1 MYKNFYK
8 IYDILTT
15 LFNYLDYAHPCIRE
29 LFTLGNNS
37 VKYDKYS
44 GKTTIVIGDDTYLIT
59 DISLLHYIY
68 YDYYVANYDNIF
80 DDSLDFYHT
89 FLSVRGVSFKDM
101 ASNLDS
107 IVSFRSNFGY
117 KTDDSDIEF
126 LKEYFLLIHNKLCEL
141 DSL

>member
-59 DISLLHYIY
+59 DISLLHYIS

-107 IVSFRSNFGY
+107 IVNFRSGFGY

>member
-8 IYDILTT
+8 IHDILTT
-15 LFNYLDYAHPCIRE
+15 LFDYLDYAHPCIKK

-44 GKTTIVIGDDTYLIT
+44 GKTTIVFGDDIYLIT
-59 DISLLHYIY
+59 DISLLHYIS

-107 IVSFRSNFGY
+107 IVNFRSDFGY

-126 LKEYFLLIHNKLCEL
+126 LKEYFLLIHSKLCEL

>member
-15 LFNYLDYAHPCIRE
+15 LFDYLDYAHPCIKK

-44 GKTTIVIGDDTYLIT
+44 GKTTIVFGDDIYLIT
-59 DISLLHYIY
+59 DISLLHYIS

-80 DDSLDFYHT
+80 DDSLDSII
-89 FLSVRGVSFKDM
+89 LSYLYVVFHLKIW
-101 ASNLDS
+101 LQTL
-107 IVSFRSNFGY
+107 IVLLALEVTLVIKQMIQILS
-117 KTDDSDIEF
+117 F
-126 LKEYFLLIHNKLCEL
+126 LKNIFYLFIVNYV
-141 DSL
+141 S